1 MNVLVTGSTGFLGA
15 ALCHALV
22 QAGHNVRAFHRPTS
36 TLKLLEDLPGIEH
49 ALGDLTQPESILPAM
64 QDIEIVF
71 HCAAQLDHRR
81 QPSGR
86 MYAVTV
92 EGTRAVLK
100 AAQRAG
106 VRRVLHTSSVAALGL
121 PENNTPAP
129 MNEHHSWNC
138 RPHLWPYGYTKHLAE
153 MEVQRAVA
161 EGMDVVILNPS
172 YIIGPGDIY
181 RQSSSLL
188 IQVAQQRL
196 RLTTEGGLN
205 VVHLQDVIAGHLAAM
220 ERGQRG
226 ERYILGGQNLQH
238 TVLLQKIAQAAGVP
252 APNSLIPAGLL
263 RSLSGPLSLLES
275 FLDLPVSASLLRQA
289 GLYFYYET
297 RKAQVGLR
305 LPPPRPIED
314 AITQAL
320 DWFARMGALSVE

>member
-22 QAGHNVRAFHRPTS
+22 EAGHTVRAFHRPTS
-36 TLKLLEDLPGIEH
+36 TLKLLEDLPEIEH
-49 ALGDLTQPESILPAM
+49 ILGDLTQPESLLPAM
-64 QDIEIVF
+64 EDIEVVF
-71 HCAAQLDHRR
+71 HCAAQL
-81 QPSGR
+81 SASAR

-92 EGTRAVLK
+92 EGTRALLQ

-121 PENNTPAP
+121 PENNTPAL

-138 RPHLWPYGYTKHLAE
+138 PPHLWPYGYTKYLAE
-153 MEVQRAVA
+153 MQVQRAVA

-188 IQVAQQRL
+188 VQVAQQRL

-205 VVHLQDVIAGHLAAM
+205 VVHLQDVIDGHLAAM
-220 ERGQRG
+220 QRGQPG
-226 ERYILGGQNLQH
+226 ERYILGGQNIRH
-238 TVLLQKIAQAAGVP
+238 TVLLEKIAQAAGVP
-252 APNSLIPAGLL
+252 APTSPIPASLL
-263 RSLSGPLSLLES
+263 RSFSGPLRLLQN
-275 FLDLPVSASLLRQA
+275 FLNLPVPAELLRQA

-297 RKAQVGLR
+297 RKAQVSLR

-320 DWFARMGALSVE
+320 AWFSKMGALPGI